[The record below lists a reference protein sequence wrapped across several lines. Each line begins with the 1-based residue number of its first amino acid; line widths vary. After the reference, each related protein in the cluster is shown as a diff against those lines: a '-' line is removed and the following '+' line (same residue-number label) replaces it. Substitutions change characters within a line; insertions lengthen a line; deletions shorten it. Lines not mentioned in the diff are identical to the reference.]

1 MNLLQLLQGY
11 EKDKISRMATAYL
24 SGINLVY
31 DENFKALDSQALLI
45 YRDGLQSQLELISTK
60 ELPKH
65 MTLPEAKGIAEQYK
79 KDLLLAEQNEL
90 RQIQDAKAK
99 AVEDVKSTY
108 YRELGEL
115 EKIYKNQVNAVK
127 ASLREV
133 YEPVYLVR
141 SCKEDIEKF
150 ASANMLD
157 LNSYK
162 ISYQD
167 MPLKDIK
174 RLTRLCTV
182 ALDEVISGTRG
193 RTSFLKFLYWP
204 LWKKFTNNDNL
215 NNAISL
221 SYLVLLLAAVLL
233 TRPYVMGVIS
243 IVFIIQVFTS
253 LSVAKRNHQLI
264 SAAYS
269 ISADFKAFDT
279 YIESIIQDDLDIV
292 NIKQEIADYK
302 QDSLEAR
309 VARAEEEYDVRIKSI
324 MENSKLPAIE
334 KEIQQHLTDSSLQAI
349 WRASEP
355 RIRDTQSKL
364 NEKYL
369 DFKMHKVDV
378 DDEIAYRKEQCVLAN
393 SLNRDMV
400 YYDGHLNAIPNGMT
414 KDQFFTYCDILGAPG
429 VPVTTKYYMDT
440 KIKSSVICDKDG
452 AIMGYKSV
460 PIPFE
465 NILMTYSDLSGRND
479 MIQLSRFLLSNLLGS
494 VRENFLEISIIDLE
508 GLGRDYP
515 EFNSKDLLG
524 TFSVVTTKWED
535 YMADVYDEAKSNLM
549 SIGNKSFNQYNKDQS
564 AENKTTLAYKL
575 IIFVSM
581 GNNMFFGNKV
591 FQEFKNY
598 STKAGI
604 WLWCIHP
611 DKDSFKK
618 VDNDGSVS
626 YPEDIDEV
634 LNWPIIFADPER
646 YTYKSQTVEL
656 YNTDKYI
663 SPMQVTSDVCKNAVK
678 ELVMTMSQRSADI
691 IWYEE
696 EYRKVFIPDDK
707 IWTTSSAKGVELHFG
722 FYEGDRSDNHPEWFG
737 SDGKKPVHCLMCGA
751 TGAGKSA
758 TINQVLANMLHQY
771 SPEELVMIM
780 IDFKNV
786 EFGMYTDKSVPGVV
800 PPSIIPHAKIIAG
813 TTDGEYALSVF
824 DYALKEMRV
833 RQGMLGKYQFQ
844 SIEDWNGTLDS
855 KYPDK
860 DHSEKEVL
868 FSIAKHL
875 GCYSASYED
884 NTMNL
889 VKAFND
895 ESTEDKVKAGRFN
908 YKAAKKMVLKHR
920 MIVEGQT
927 IMPRM
932 VILCDEF
939 QVMFT
944 EVPDNIV
951 DEIKVRITAI
961 SKLAR
966 FAGCHL
972 WFTSQSM
979 KGTMS
984 QDILDQFALRCC
996 LRCSKETSDDVL
1008 GNDAAFKY
1016 LRGRGFIYTNA
1027 DKGAVLSNHKYTIPF
1042 APNDY
1047 IKEYLAKLAR
1057 KTRDDD
1063 WVDYKG
1069 DKQHGH
1075 VNYGAL
1081 FYDEKFAHK
1090 LVEVDKWYEREEV
1103 KKMVTLILLG
1113 ERTFYT
1119 EEKIPLHCIF
1129 QKADGEHMIICG
1141 ANTNDRFYLANTLLT
1156 GCERLRLPFIV
1167 SCPDPELASL
1177 LDVNNRVLPGVR
1189 RFIPSN
1195 MCTDMFAFFDSLI
1208 ELRTKKPE
1216 ETDKPLFIFCLA
1228 WDKMVGL
1235 AVGDDYKVQDAFKL
1249 YIQKLGSL
1257 HIHLI
1262 LTSRLSKSL
1271 KNFLPFIAHRVC
1283 AQSDEMTS
1291 YDLVD
1296 SRVGLTLSQDPG
1308 VARTACYYK
1317 DNASAK
1323 FKIYLSDVDQ
1333 SKLQVTSIKIS

>member
-1 MNLLQLLQGY
+1 MNLLQLLQQY
-11 EKDKISRMATAYL
+11 EKDKITREANAYL
-24 SGINLVY
+24 SGVNLTF
-31 DENFKALDSQALLI
+31 DENFKSLDSQALLI
-45 YRDGLQSQLELISTK
+45 YRDGLQSQLNLISTK
-60 ELPKH
+60 SLPEH
-65 MTLPEAKGIAEQYK
+65 MTMTDAKNIAEQYK
-79 KDLLLAEQNEL
+79 KDTLLSEQNEL
-90 RQIQDAKAK
+90 RKIQDTKSK
-99 AVEDVKSTY
+99 AVEDVKSEY

-115 EKIYKNQVNAVK
+115 EAIYKEQVKLVK
-127 ASLREV
+127 SRLREV
-133 YEPVYLVR
+133 YEPIYLIR
-141 SCKEDIEKF
+141 KCKEDIEKF
-150 ASANMLD
+150 ASANMID

-162 ISYQD
+162 IAYDQMS
-167 MPLKDIK
+167 LKDIK
-174 RLTRLCTV
+174 KLTRLCTV
-182 ALDEVISGTRG
+182 ALDEVISGTKG
-193 RTSFLKFLYWP
+193 RTSLLKFLYWP
-204 LWKKFTNNDNL
+204 LWKKFSNNGQINI
-215 NNAISL
+215 AISL
-221 SYLVLLLAAVLL
+221 SYLLLLLVAILF
-233 TRPYVMGVIS
+233 TRPYVMSIIS
-243 IVFIIQVFTS
+243 ILFIIQVFTS
-253 LSVAKRNHQLI
+253 LSVAKRNHLLI
-264 SAAYS
+264 SASYS
-269 ISADFKAFDT
+269 ISVDFKAFDS
-279 YIESIIQDDLDIV
+279 YIETLIQDDLDVV
-292 NIKQEIADYK
+292 NIKQEIEDYK
-302 QDSLEAR
+302 ADSLDDRIAR
-309 VARAEEEYDVRIKSI
+309 TESEYDIRLKAIQD
-324 MENSKLPAIE
+324 NSKLPSVE
-334 KEIQQHLTDSSLQAI
+334 KEIKQNISDSTLESI

-355 RIRDTQSKL
+355 RITDTKNKL
-364 NEKYL
+364 NKQYY
-369 DFKMHKVDV
+369 DFKMHKVSV
-378 DDEIAYRKEQCVLAN
+378 DEEIAYRKEQCVKAN
-393 SLNRDMV
+393 GLNRDTV
-400 YYDGHLNAIPNGMT
+400 YYDGNINSRPKEMS
-414 KDQFFTYCDILGAPG
+414 KDQFFEYCDILGAPG

-452 AIMGYKSV
+452 AIMGYKSI

-465 NILMTYSDLSGRND
+465 NILMTYDNLNSRND
-479 MIQLSRFLLSNLLGS
+479 MLQLTRFLLSNLLGS

-508 GLGRDYP
+508 GLGRDFP
-515 EFNSKDLLG
+515 EFNTKDLLG
-524 TFSVVTTKWED
+524 TVSVVTTKWED
-535 YMADVYDEAKSNLM
+535 YMNNIYDEAKSNLM
-549 SIGNKSFNQYNKDQS
+549 AIGNKSFNQYNKDQS

-591 FQEFKNY
+591 FLEFKNY

-611 DKDSFKK
+611 DKESFKK
-618 VDNDGSVS
+618 EDNEGNVT

-634 LNWPIIFADPER
+634 LNWPIIFDNPDQ
-646 YTYKSQTVEL
+646 YKYKKQTIEL
-656 YNTDKYI
+656 YQTDKYL

-707 IWTTSSAKGVELHFG
+707 IWKTSSAKGVELHFG

-786 EFGMYTDKSVPGVV
+786 EFGMYTDKSVPGIV

-833 RQGMLGKYQFQ
+833 RQGLLGKYQFQ

-860 DHSEKEVL
+860 DKSEKEVL
-868 FSIAKHL
+868 LSIAKHL
-875 GCYSASYED
+875 GCHSTDYTL
-884 NTMNL
+884 NTNNL

-895 ESTEDKVKAGRFN
+895 ESTEDKVKSGGFN

-951 DEIKVRITAI
+951 EEIKVRITAI

-1008 GNDAAFKY
+1008 GNDAAYKY

-1047 IKEYLAKLAR
+1047 IKEYLAKMAR

-1063 WVDYKG
+1063 WVDFKG

-1081 FYDEKFAHK
+1081 FYDEKFSHK
-1090 LVEVDKWYEREEV
+1090 LREVDKWYVREEV
-1103 KKMVTLILLG
+1103 KKMTTLFILG

-1141 ANTNDRFYLANTLLT
+1141 SNTNDRFYLSNTIMT
-1156 GCERLRLPFIV
+1156 GCEQLHLPFVV

-1177 LDVNNRVLPGVR
+1177 LEAENRVPSAVK
-1189 RFIPSN
+1189 RFIKGN
-1195 MCTDMFAFFDSLI
+1195 TCNDIFTFFDSLI
-1208 ELRTKKPE
+1208 DLRTKRPE
-1216 ETDKPLFIFCLA
+1216 ETSKPLFIFCLA
-1228 WDKMVGL
+1228 WDKMIGLSVGE
-1235 AVGDDYKVQDAFKL
+1235 DYKIQDAFKL

-1262 LTSRLSKSL
+1262 LSSRLSKSL
-1271 KNFLPFIAHRVC
+1271 KNFLPYIAHRIC

-1323 FKIYLSDVDQ
+1323 FKIYLSDVDE